1 MDRRA
6 ASVALIFSVFS
17 AISAASALQPTADDE
32 RRDGI
37 MLMRAINNAELRARQ
52 QTGKYV
58 PIVELIEH
66 PMMTR
71 VKPDITV
78 NGTVVSF
85 KGAQIRLALSADA
98 SQYVATAVSGAPNH
112 VAVFTD
118 ERGVIYTG
126 KALE

>member
-1 MDRRA
+1 MDRRVPT
-6 ASVALIFSVFS
+6 VALIFSVFT
-17 AISAASALQPTADDE
+17 AISAASALQPSADDQ

-37 MLMRAINNAELRARQ
+37 MLMRAINNAELRVRR

-58 PIVELIEH
+58 VLTELIDH
-66 PMMTR
+66 PMMTN
-71 VKPDITV
+71 VKPQISVSGTSIT
-78 NGTVVSF
+78 F
-85 KGAQIRLALSADA
+85 KSAQLRLALSADGA
-98 SQYVATAVSGAPNH
+98 QYVATAVSGAPNY